1 MRFPLKVQLVDS
13 LAEFGRTRSLV
24 VAGLLTG
31 AAVIIDRLFTFEVSP
46 VLEIGFAFL
55 ATALCAALC
64 GPWVAGTAGV
74 AVDLLSYFLR
84 PNGAFF
90 FGFTFNHHRAFDDA
104 FVTAKIFLELVRMDK
119 DFT

>member
-1 MRFPLKVQLVDS
+1 MRFLLKVQLVDS

-90 FGFTFNHHRAFDDA
+90 FGFTFNQ
-104 FVTAKIFLELVRMDK
+104 FLLG
-119 DFT
+119 FIYGL

>member
-24 VAGLLTG
+24 AAGLLTG

-64 GPWVAGTAGV
+64 GPWVAGTAGE
-74 AVDLLSYFLR
+74 ATTTS
-84 PNGAFF
+84 
-90 FGFTFNHHRAFDDA
+90 RAMLA
-104 FVTAKIFLELVRMDK
+104 TAGR
-119 DFT
+119 